1 MLRAPIISLVIALV
15 GLLGIAG
22 MLIYD
27 MRTRDTGGLSE
38 PLASIG
44 GPFILTG
51 TDGQPFDIASLA
63 GKPFVVFFGFTHC
76 PEVCPT
82 TLNDLTLAFNA
93 LGEKARDLRAVFV
106 TVDPERDRPEVLK
119 EYLSSFDARILALTG
134 SVDDIAKVAKL
145 YRVYYAKQPTSD
157 GSYTMDHTSL
167 VYLMNRDGKFVG
179 TLDFHED
186 EQIRVKK
193 LEKLVQTSPSS

>member
-1 MLRAPIISLVIALV
+1 MLRARIISLVIALV
-15 GLLGIAG
+15 GLIGIAG

-27 MRTRDTGGLSE
+27 MRARDMGGLSE

-44 GPFILTG
+44 GPFVLTG
-51 TDGQPFDIASLA
+51 TDGKPFDSAALA

-93 LGEKARDLRAVFV
+93 LGDKARDLRAVFV
-106 TVDPERDRPEVLK
+106 TVDPQRDTPEVLK
-119 EYLSSFDARILALTG
+119 DYLQSFDARILALTG
-134 SVDDIAKVAKL
+134 SDDDIAKMAKL

-157 GSYTMDHTSL
+157 GSYTMDHMSL
-167 VYLMNRDGKFVG
+167 VYLMNADGRFVG

-186 EQIRVKK
+186 PNVRVKK
-193 LEKLVQTSPSS
+193 LEKLVQ